1 MFIRNLKPEEL
12 DLIHRVEM
20 FITDSA
26 RAKGRDPSNVFEV
39 VRLSV
44 EIARRVPHPVHPLI
58 VTLTAM
64 LHDLGTRLL
73 GETPI
78 AGFVGAAVAESFLKV
93 TGVSDLERMQIV
105 RAIAMCGSLAVMNPE
120 TVEEKIVA
128 DAQRLD
134 RMGMVGLIR
143 SLLATEQPA
152 EEFFRERVTACQADF
167 EGLFYEESRQIGEP
181 LYSQSKILAESL
193 EKIYR
198 LRPVSLD
205 QIVLPQP

>member
-1 MFIRNLKPEEL
+1 MFIRNLKPDEL
-12 DLIHRVEM
+12 DLIHRVEL
-20 FITDSA
+20 FVSDSGKT
-26 RAKGRDPSNVFEV
+26 RGRDASNVFEV

-58 VTLTAM
+58 VVLTAM
-64 LHDLGTRLL
+64 LHDVGARLL
-73 GETPI
+73 GDGPLS
-78 AGFVGAAVAESFLKV
+78 GFVGASVAESFLRV
-93 TGVSDLERMQIV
+93 TGVSDLERIQIV
-105 RAIAMCGSLAVMNPE
+105 RAVAMAGSLSVMNAE
-120 TVEEKIVA
+120 TVEEKLVA

-143 SLLATEQPA
+143 SLLVTDRPA
-152 EEFFRERVTACQADF
+152 EEFFRERVSACQSDF
-167 EGLFYEESRQIGEP
+167 EGLHFDESRQIGEP

-205 QIVLPQP
+205 QIVLPQA